1 MKILTILKS
10 GVGLVYTT
18 ILIAAVW
25 FGAIWLTQ
33 FVIKLSWTGAI
44 IFWLIGLPIMI
55 GLFQFLAT
63 LMAMP
68 TVYLIKGSKWLS
80 WLLLL
85 PVVYFIFSFGRFLW
99 LIAANVGGALIWLL
113 MISWFAEIAWV
124 FVAYLMVSIG
134 SAYEEQP
141 KNEIAF

>member
-1 MKILTILKS
+1 
-10 GVGLVYTT
+10 
-18 ILIAAVW
+18 
-25 FGAIWLTQ
+25 
-33 FVIKLSWTGAI
+33 
-44 IFWLIGLPIMI
+44 
-55 GLFQFLAT
+55 
-63 LMAMP
+63 MAMP
-68 TVYLIKGSKWLS
+68 TVYLMKGSKWLS